1 MKPTGL
7 RAKQS
12 LGQNFLIDPNTAR
25 KIVECLGLQ
34 SVDYAIEIGAGTG
47 TLTETVAQ
55 QVAHL
60 HAVEIDQRCVTR
72 LQEHF
77 GNDPRVTVVHAD
89 FLHYEW
95 PELPPGQRWR
105 IFGNIPYH
113 ITSPILFRVLE
124 RRALVQE
131 LTLLIQKEVA
141 QRIVAKCSSKA
152 YGILSVISQTFAD
165 VDILMR
171 VPHTVFRPQPKIESA
186 LVRWQF
192 TDRREKQLLDV
203 EMFRFL
209 VRTAFNQR
217 RKMLRKSLKNVM
229 LNADFSDQQMQ
240 RRPEE
245 LSIQEWI
252 DFVNRAIQ
260 QNFLTMPKV
269 VPDDPRSELN
279 STV

>member
-1 MKPTGL
+1 
-7 RAKQS
+7 
-12 LGQNFLIDPNTAR
+12 
-25 KIVECLGLQ
+25 
-34 SVDYAIEIGAGTG
+34 
-47 TLTETVAQ
+47 
-55 QVAHL
+55 
-60 HAVEIDQRCVTR
+60 VTR

-105 IFGNIPYH
+105 IWQHSYH

-165 VDILMR
+165 VDITHACAAYGFSTAAQNR
-171 VPHTVFRPQPKIESA
+171 VCP
-186 LVRWQF
+186 VRWQF

-209 VRTAFNQR
+209 VRTHSIKGVKCCANR
-217 RKMLRKSLKNVM
+217 LKM
-229 LNADFSDQQMQ
+229 
-240 RRPEE
+240 
-245 LSIQEWI
+245 
-252 DFVNRAIQ
+252 
-260 QNFLTMPKV
+260 
-269 VPDDPRSELN
+269 
-279 STV
+279 